1 LKLQPGNLHEKA
13 NDDQESE
20 NLFVTGEFSMATWKV
35 YKGVVRQGRI
45 LLTPPVDLP
54 ESSEVYVVVMGEAGE
69 ETADSEDDRRQLAI
83 AAVEEYIRQ
92 SSSSSTSSA

>member
-1 LKLQPGNLHEKA
+1 
-13 NDDQESE
+13 
-20 NLFVTGEFSMATWKV
+20 MATWKV

-54 ESSEVYVVVMGEAGE
+54 EGSEVYVVVMGEAAE
-69 ETADSEDDRRQLAI
+69 ETAVTEDEGRQLAM

-92 SSSSSTSSA
+92 SSSSSASSV